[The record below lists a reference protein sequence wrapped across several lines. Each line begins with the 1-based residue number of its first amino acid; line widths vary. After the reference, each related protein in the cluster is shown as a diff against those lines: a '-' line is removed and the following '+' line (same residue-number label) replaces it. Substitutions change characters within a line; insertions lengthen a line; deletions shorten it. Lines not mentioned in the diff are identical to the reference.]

1 MNSIRVILNLE
12 GEDMHQQHY
21 LAETSAVDQWLSLN
35 DFVSEHSQFTENQLR
50 WLIRHKREN
59 GLNSVFKKVGKRI
72 YINEQGFADWLTFHE
87 GGRS

>member
-1 MNSIRVILNLE
+1 MQ
-12 GEDMHQQHY
+12 HHY
-21 LAETSAVDQWLSLN
+21 LAEGSAVNHWLPLN

-59 GLNSVFKKVGKRI
+59 GLSRVFKKVGKRI

-87 GGRS
+87 GGQS